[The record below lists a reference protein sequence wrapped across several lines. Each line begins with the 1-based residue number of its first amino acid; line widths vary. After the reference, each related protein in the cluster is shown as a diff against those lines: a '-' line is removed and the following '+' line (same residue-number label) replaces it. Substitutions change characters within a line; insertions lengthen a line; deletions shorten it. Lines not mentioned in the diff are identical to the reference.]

1 VTDKDAS
8 THPTLDTI
16 LERLN
21 AFGEEMRKGFTAI
34 GSRLDRV
41 EELTSTM
48 SGEIKDLARK
58 IDELRV
64 ETQSGL
70 RRVERQIGV
79 LSKDVVE
86 VRADLAEMDARLPKL
101 EGQP

>member
-1 VTDKDAS
+1 MTDKDAS
-8 THPTLDTI
+8 TRPTLDTI
-16 LERLN
+16 LERLSD
-21 AFGEEMRKGFTAI
+21 FGEEMREGFAAV
-34 GSRLDRV
+34 GARLDRV

-48 SGEIKDLARK
+48 SGEIIELARK
-58 IDELRV
+58 IDELRA
-64 ETQSGL
+64 ETQTGL

-101 EGQP
+101 TTG

>member
-1 VTDKDAS
+1 MTDKGAS
-8 THPTLDTI
+8 TRPTLDTI

-21 AFGEEMRKGFTAI
+21 AFGEEMRKGFTAV